1 MKTLATII
9 LLFLPLVTKAQQS
22 FDQEDST
29 DEHAFQQLIGRN
41 YIDKSLIHK
50 GIFFRSAYLPGKVVF
65 QSGDS
70 IEKIYLRYSSLED
83 KLLWLN
89 KYFEIRNS
97 DTVFSFKK
105 FIIKALNDTIE
116 KFYQVYFSR
125 GISLLALRKV
135 AKASSYMKKKQ
146 YFVYAPSP
154 VFVILIKDKEYV
166 LKILKIKNLYKLFP
180 EKKESISREYRQN
193 PGPVKTEK
201 EFVRFISQIEPI
213 LAE

>member
-1 MKTLATII
+1 
-9 LLFLPLVTKAQQS
+9 
-22 FDQEDST
+22 
-29 DEHAFQQLIGRN
+29 
-41 YIDKSLIHK
+41 
-50 GIFFRSAYLPGKVVF
+50 
-65 QSGDS
+65 
-70 IEKIYLRYSSLED
+70 
-83 KLLWLN
+83 
-89 KYFEIRNS
+89 
-97 DTVFSFKK
+97 
-105 FIIKALNDTIE
+105 
-116 KFYQVYFSR
+116 
-125 GISLLALRKV
+125 
-135 AKASSYMKKKQ
+135 MKKKQ